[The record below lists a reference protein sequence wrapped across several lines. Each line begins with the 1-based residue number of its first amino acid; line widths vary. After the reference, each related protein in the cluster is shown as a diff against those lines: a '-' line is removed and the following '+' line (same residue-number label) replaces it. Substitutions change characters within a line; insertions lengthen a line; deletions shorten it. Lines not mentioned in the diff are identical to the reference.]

1 MGAVRVR
8 DVSRLVKCWQAA
20 RSSPGCSDR
29 DSAISQDL
37 HSTCQASERQDVAE
51 KPGGGISLEFF

>member
-1 MGAVRVR
+1 MR